1 MQLFIKVSTVK
12 KRLNFLRKSGKS
24 IGFVPTMGALHQG
37 HLSLIEASKKD
48 NDHTVVSIFVNPT
61 QFNNKSD
68 LLKYPRTRLSDI
80 AKLKSIETDILFYP
94 SEKEIYPFSNPEPEK
109 IKLDGLDNIW
119 EGEFR
124 PGHFAG
130 VVQVVKRLL
139 EIVEPHNLYMG
150 QKDFQQFTIIRKML
164 NKIESKVNLIVVPT
178 MRESDGLAM
187 SSRNMRLSDVMREKS
202 VIISKML
209 NFAKESYKKIPVKEI
224 EKTGS
229 EKISE
234 AGLVPEYFRIVSI
247 ENLKGIEEFPT
258 HGAVAIVA
266 AWAGDVRL
274 IDNMIFNQ

>member
-1 MQLFIKVSTVK
+1 MELFKKVSTIK
-12 KRLNFLRKSGKS
+12 KRLDYLRKSGKS

-37 HLSLIEASKKD
+37 HLSLIETSKKD

-68 LLKYPRTRLSDI
+68 LLKYPRTRVSDL

-94 SEKEIYPFSNPEPEK
+94 SENEIYPANNPETEK
-109 IKLDGLDNIW
+109 IELDGLDNIW
-119 EGEFR
+119 EGKFR

-150 QKDFQQFTIIRKML
+150 QKDFQQFTIIRRML
-164 NKIESKVNLIVVPT
+164 SKIESKVNLKVVPT
-178 MRESDGLAM
+178 MRENDGLAM
-187 SSRNMRLSDVMREKS
+187 SSRNMRLSDDMREKS

-209 NFAKESYKKIPVKEI
+209 YFAKESYKKIPVDEI
-224 EKTGS
+224 EKKGI

-247 ENLKGIEEFPT
+247 ENLKSIEEYPE

-266 AWAGDVRL
+266 AWADDVRL
-274 IDNMIFNQ
+274 IDNITFDQ